1 MPNFPSLFKSA
12 PVFPPV
18 TEHPPGNHSST
29 NTTPFVSPTNMPNP
43 PPQNTTT
50 DTIDKAATQYYI
62 TLIPHG
68 ITKNEGERRKL
79 NNTKIKVNLDRT
91 DGQWDSILSKKM
103 NR

>member
-18 TEHPPGNHSST
+18 TEHPPSGNGSST
-29 NTTPFVSPTNMPNP
+29 NTTPFVSPTTNNTNP

-50 DTIDKAATQYYI
+50 TTDTTTDKASTQQYYI

-68 ITKNEGERRKL
+68 TTKNEGERRKL

-91 DGQWDSILSKKM
+91 GAERD
-103 NR
+103 